1 MKTRFVCVSDTHGYT
16 PSEAGFPLP
25 AGDVLIHAG
34 DLTNRGSEAEVR
46 RTLEWIARAEYEV
59 KIVVAGIHS
68 SGVVRVCMLNSE
80 GNHDM
85 TLDPHFQDGRPEER
99 QRCIKL
105 IQEYS
110 TTPSTSIV
118 FLQHEAATIRLT
130 RADGPQT
137 TFKVFGS
144 PYSPA
149 NSNDAHRSLSRHGQR
164 TWAFQYAPA
173 DADRLWDAIPLDTD
187 VVVTHTPPYSHCDR
201 RDLTE
206 GVSVGCPGLRQA
218 LQRVRPAM
226 AVSGHVHE
234 SRGYEGVFWN
244 SRGNGHGVVRGEL
257 PTGRKQSIVTVSR
270 TKEESCIV
278 NCSILGSSWPHAGG
292 KRFNKAIVAVL
303 YTS

>member
-1 MKTRFVCVSDTHGYT
+1 
-16 PSEAGFPLP
+16 
-25 AGDVLIHAG
+25 
-34 DLTNRGSEAEVR
+34 
-46 RTLEWIARAEYEV
+46 
-59 KIVVAGIHS
+59 
-68 SGVVRVCMLNSE
+68 MLNSE

-85 TLDPHFQDGRPEER
+85 TVDPHFQDGRQEER
-99 QRCIKL
+99 QRCIEL

-110 TTPSTSIV
+110 TTPFTSIV

-149 NSNDAHRSLSRHGQR
+149 NSNGPHSSHSRHGQR

-201 RDLTE
+201 RDRQGEGE
-206 GVSVGCPGLRQA
+206 GVSVGCPGLRRA

-226 AVSGHVHE
+226 AVSGHVHK
-234 SRGYEGVFWN
+234 SRGYEDVFWN
-244 SRGNGHGVVRGEL
+244 SHEVVVKGEL
-257 PTGRKQSIVTVSR
+257 PTGRKQSTVTVPR
-270 TKEESCIV
+270 TREGSCIV
-278 NCSILGSSWPHAGG
+278 NCSILGSSWPHPGG
-292 KRFNKAIVAVL
+292 KRFNRAIICILDDTA
-303 YTS
+303 